1 MGINAG
7 SGKGILAYSLEFQ
20 GGTATTVEFN
30 EDMSPFFV
38 KIKKERLYSE
48 TSRYFI
54 KELSDDEKVGQL
66 FFMPQCVYV
75 CSGKG
80 SAVIFLL

>member
-1 MGINAG
+1 MAI
-7 SGKGILAYSLEFQ
+7 
-20 GGTATTVEFN
+20 
-30 EDMSPFFV
+30 

-66 FFMPQCVYV
+66 FLCLAFYVY
-75 CSGKG
+75 SGKG

>member
-1 MGINAG
+1 MIFPKGNSSHHLERMG
-7 SGKGILAYSLEFQ
+7 EFLQ
-20 GGTATTVEFN
+20 SV
-30 EDMSPFFV
+30 V